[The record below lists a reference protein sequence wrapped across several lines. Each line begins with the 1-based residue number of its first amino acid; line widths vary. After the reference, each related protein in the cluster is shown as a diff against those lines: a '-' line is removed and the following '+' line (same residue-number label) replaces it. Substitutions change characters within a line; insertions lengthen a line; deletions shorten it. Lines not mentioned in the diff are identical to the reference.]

1 VAKWTKAG
9 LLGQIAVMKPGISE
23 APPAEAVTVALVA
36 LPETT
41 PTSLYGFYELFDAV
55 GRTWTAITGEPPA
68 GRPMRPRIVAAG
80 RAPFA
85 GALGVPIAPEAAFD
99 EVERV
104 EVAIVT
110 DLALDM
116 ATDPRGRW
124 PEASAWLRRQHAAGA
139 TLCSVC
145 TGSLLLAET
154 GLLDGLEATTHW
166 SATGLFARC
175 YPAVRLRPERILS
188 PAGPEHRLVTSGGAT
203 SWEELALYLTA
214 RFSGETEAIRIAKIF
229 VLGDRSEGQL
239 PYAARPRPKRH
250 EDAVIAD
257 CQSWLADHYRTPHPV
272 ARLIARS
279 GLPERSFKRRFRAAT
294 GYAPVDYV
302 QTLRIE
308 EAKQLLETTAE
319 PTDSVAHLVGYEDP
333 AFFRRLFKRRTG
345 VTPARYRQRFRGLGR
360 LPAEREAPSAH

>member
-1 VAKWTKAG
+1 
-9 LLGQIAVMKPGISE
+9 MKPMEPASR
-23 APPAEAVTVALVA
+23 PVPQAEAVTVALVA
-36 LPETT
+36 LPEST

-55 GRTWTAITGEPPA
+55 GRTWTALTGEPPA
-68 GRPMRPRIVAAG
+68 GRPLRPRIVAAG

-85 GALGVPIAPEAAFD
+85 CALGIPIAPQAAFD
-99 EVERV
+99 ELERV
-104 EVAIVT
+104 DVAIVGDIAV
-110 DLALDM
+110 DLAS
-116 ATDPRGRW
+116 DPRGRW
-124 PEASAWLRRQHAAGA
+124 PEAVAWLRRQHAAGA
-139 TLCSVC
+139 TVCSVC
-145 TGSLLLAET
+145 TGSLLLAEA

-166 SATGLFARC
+166 SAAGLFARC
-175 YPAVRLRPERILS
+175 YPSVRLRPERILS
-188 PAGPEHRLVTSGGAT
+188 PAGAEHRLVTSGGAT

-214 RFSGETEAIRIAKIF
+214 RFSGETEAVRIAKIF

-239 PYAARPRPKRH
+239 PYAARVRPKRH
-250 EDAVIAD
+250 EDALVAD
-257 CQSWLADHYRTPHPV
+257 CQAWLAEHYRTPRPV
-272 ARLIARS
+272 ARMVART

-319 PTDSVAHLVGYEDP
+319 PTDAVAHLVGYEDP

-360 LPAEREAPSAH
+360 LPAEREPAPAR